1 MSTTSLTLCQTQ
13 AQTQTQTLKCCLDP
27 LLFEPRDSL
36 HPLTPPKHALSF
48 IFPRQPSETDN
59 KGLEK
64 NTEQIYV
71 HPLVRRSSSS
81 LSTKSLEM
89 CTESLGSETGN
100 DIISDFDEFSRHYAF
115 EKPSLHPAKKNRDF
129 AMKTKRSI
137 DFPPPLT
144 SISGDEN
151 VQVRAHRE
159 NGRLV
164 IKAFNFSSARNLFRA
179 ERENG
184 RLRLSLLRGGHEAD
198 ESVEKEEEEQQ
209 QNGEEDN
216 AENDTFDGGDE
227 GEFEGR
233 CWGKNGG
240 KIGCKINGGDWPS
253 LPFRFA
259 ISS

>member
-13 AQTQTQTLKCCLDP
+13 TQTLMSCLDP

-48 IFPRQPSETDN
+48 PFPRQPSETDN
-59 KGLEK
+59 KGSEQK
-64 NTEQIYV
+64 TEEVYI

-100 DIISDFDEFSRHYAF
+100 DTISDFDEFSRHYAF
-115 EKPSLHPAKKNRDF
+115 EKPSLLPAKKNLDF
-129 AMKTKRSI
+129 AKKTKRSV

-164 IKAFNFSSARNLFRA
+164 IKAFNISSARNFFRA

-184 RLRLSLLRGGHEAD
+184 RLRLSLLRGGREAD
-198 ESVEKEEEEQQ
+198 ESVEEEDEE
-209 QNGEEDN
+209 QNGEEEN
-216 AENDTFDGGDE
+216 AEHEAFDE

-233 CWGKNGG
+233 CWGENGG

-253 LPFRFA
+253 LSICMA
-259 ISS
+259 IS